1 MIPQTAFLLSST
13 LCQKQKYIFSNTL
26 HNLIPIKCQVPLLPS
41 QYNPIPKKWRTV
53 TYQNKMIK
61 KRRISGED
69 EIKKNKKIYQ
79 KIINNTKRQNYCAI
93 IEVHKRIELE
103 INCFFYINSG
113 IEYSLKVMFYFCCCF
128 FFLIPLENWRLLLL
142 IHWIIHKF
150 FVMLKTKKWERKLA
164 ILCYFQFQALTFI
177 LNFYSF
183 GKHWKGTIFAC
194 KLSLVPVW
202 NLIYCFFRWHNEGRR
217 STI

>member
-1 MIPQTAFLLSST
+1 MI
-13 LCQKQKYIFSNTL
+13 KNKEKKEN
-26 HNLIPIKCQVPLLPS
+26 
-41 QYNPIPKKWRTV
+41 KWR
-53 TYQNKMIK
+53 
-61 KRRISGED
+61 GW
-69 EIKKNKKIYQ
+69 KIYQ

-113 IEYSLKVMFYFCCCF
+113 IEYSLKVMFYFLMLF
-128 FFLIPLENWRLLLL
+128 RLYFSFWFQWNLMAPSSHSLNHSY
-142 IHWIIHKF
+142 IFRYVKN
-150 FVMLKTKKWERKLA
+150 KKKKKESKNSL

-194 KLSLVPVW
+194 KLLLVPVW
-202 NLIYCFFRWHNEGRR
+202 NLIYCFFRWHTMREEEEAPYNIENERVFLYVCLNECFLGAELVENLKEF
-217 STI
+217 